1 MRPFELALFL
11 GCLPGLLL
19 TLFGIRFGKVFDAF
33 VFLVPAI
40 LLGLHAV
47 MEGPRLHLTPLYLV
61 AVLSGCVGVGKIFAS
76 GPWLPVWAGGICAFC
91 GLMLAGGGFLS
102 GWVFPVFSLPD
113 PAGPYRIGTVAFPL
127 GGELG
132 GRELTVQLWYP
143 AKAGVSGKHASYL
156 PEGEPAASRIFS
168 NLEKVRTHALE
179 DAEAAEVGG
188 GWPVLLYSPSW
199 DGRRFENSALCEA
212 LASEGFVVAAID
224 HPREGDTPPLDF
236 STAESA
242 ERFQLAAGRELDAR
256 VSDVLQVFAALPKL
270 QAGLLAGGLFK
281 NKLDPITVGAF
292 GYSFGGAVSAEACLR
307 DPRLLAGANLDG
319 TLFGQAARKGAAQ
332 PFLFVTD
339 TAPPPPESELHS
351 TDPAVRRNAEFSAA
365 SLRDRNRWLE
375 TRGGWLVRM
384 NGVRPAN
391 FCDRPLYSRLERYTG
406 AGRRDAVAT
415 LINVNACV
423 VAFFNET
430 LRGQKTALLEKNS
443 TPWPGVE
450 IRRFPP
456 PR

>member
-1 MRPFELALFL
+1 VRPFEIVLSLSCLPALF
-11 GCLPGLLL
+11 PA
-19 TLFGIRFGKVFDAF
+19 LFGIRPPR
-33 VFLVPAI
+33 FLEGVVLFAPAI

-47 MEGPRLHLTPLYLV
+47 MEGPRLHLAPLYLV

-113 PAGPYRIGTVAFPL
+113 PAGPYRIGTVTFPL

-132 GRELTVQLWYP
+132 GREVAVQLWYP
-143 AKAGVSGKHASYL
+143 AKAGVSGRHASYL
-156 PEGEPAASRIFS
+156 PEGERAPSRIFS
-168 NLEKVRTHALE
+168 NLEKVRTHAFE
-179 DAEAAEVGG
+179 GAEAAEVKG
-188 GWPVLLYSPSW
+188 GWPVILSSHSW

-224 HPREGDTPPLDF
+224 HPRDGDTPPLDF

-242 ERFQLAAGRELDAR
+242 ERFQLAASRELEAR

-292 GYSFGGAVSAEACLR
+292 GYSFGGAVAAEACLR
-307 DPRLLAGANLDG
+307 EPRLLAGANLDG
-319 TLFGQAARKGAAQ
+319 ALFGQAAREGAAQ

-339 TAPPPPESELHS
+339 SAPPPPESELHS

-365 SLRDRNRWLE
+365 SLRDMDRWLE

-384 NGVRPAN
+384 DGVRHAN

-406 AGRRDAVAT
+406 AGRRNAVAT
-415 LINVNACV
+415 LNEVDAFV

-430 LRGQKTALLEKNS
+430 LRGQQAALLEKNS
-443 TPWPGVE
+443 SPWPGVE